1 MNRKAKINVNSVD
14 ALIIFRADGS
24 YEISLPDIAGDDVPE
39 HLVTTAA
46 IGYALQDPE
55 IMEILYENFHKQCE
69 SLKEPR
75 TLSLFPGLKN

>member
-1 MNRKAKINVNSVD
+1 MKSKAKVKVGSVD
-14 ALIIFRADGS
+14 ALIILHADGS

-55 IMEILYENFHKQCE
+55 MMDILYDNFHKQCE
-69 SLKEPR
+69 SLKTPK